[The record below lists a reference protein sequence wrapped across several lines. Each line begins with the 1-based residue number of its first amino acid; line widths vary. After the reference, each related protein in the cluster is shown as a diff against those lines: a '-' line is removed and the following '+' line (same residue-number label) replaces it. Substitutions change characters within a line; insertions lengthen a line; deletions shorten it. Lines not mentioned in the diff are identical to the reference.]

1 MNDGAHARS
10 AGAAITGAAGGATD
24 GASNKESP
32 GANGD
37 SSRQERRERP
47 SLIAVDLGAES
58 CRVSLLR
65 WIDGRPEIRLVHRFA
80 NAARLEGKDLRWDI
94 DGVCAGVAEGLRA
107 CAPLAPEGIAAIG
120 VDGWAVD
127 YVRLRPDGTPLANPF
142 CYRNPRNVEALHRVQ
157 SRILPDRLYQLTGVQ
172 IISLN
177 TLYQLYADPDAE
189 QALPWINLPEY
200 VLHRL
205 GGKRVSEY
213 TNATHTQLLSVRD
226 QDWCAEIFHAAGLD
240 LNAAPPV
247 VRPGTSIGKLQGELA
262 SLPSFRDTRLIAP
275 ACHDTASA
283 VAGIPAQGDDWAFIS
298 SGTWS
303 LVGCVLDSACVSDAA
318 RSANFSNEGGVG
330 GKIYFLKNVNGM
342 WLLRQCLEQWRLQSQ
357 IWTVEQ
363 LVNACA
369 NFDAPECLIDV
380 DEPDLLL
387 TGDMPAR
394 INTQLNRLGQ
404 ASIPDGP
411 ATAPRMANLIF
422 HSLAARYAAVLQD
435 ATRITGKTLQRLY
448 IVGGGSKNALLN
460 RLTSKATGLEVLTG
474 PTESATVGN
483 FAIQLASLGGDYTKG
498 IGVAANAV
506 AGWAS
511 VLAAQPIEVL
521 ATDVLEKDAVGKDA
535 SAGSIR
541 AQKAAE
547 SQRPTGKALA

>member
-1 MNDGAHARS
+1 MNDGAHTRR
-10 AGAAITGAAGGATD
+10 AGPTDTGAAHGATD
-24 GASNKESP
+24 GASNKE
-32 GANGD
+32 GAGAGGD
-37 SSRQERRERP
+37 SGRQERREQP

-65 WIDGRPEIRLVHRFA
+65 WVEGRPEIRLVYRFA
-80 NAARLEGKDLRWDI
+80 NAARSEGKDLRWDI
-94 DGVCAGVAEGLRA
+94 EGICAGVEEGLRA
-107 CAPLAPEGIAAIG
+107 CANLAPEGIAAIG
-120 VDGWAVD
+120 VNGWAVD
-127 YVRLRPDGTPLANPF
+127 YVRLRSDGSPLANPF
-142 CYRNPRNVEALHRVQ
+142 CYRDPRNVEALHRVQ

-177 TLYQLYADPDAE
+177 TLYQLYADADAE
-189 QALPWINLPEY
+189 QAIPWINLPEY

-213 TNATHTQLLSVRD
+213 TNATHTQLLSVSD
-226 QDWCAEIFHAAGLD
+226 QDWCAELFQAARLD

-262 SLPSFRDTRLIAP
+262 SLPSFRDTQLIAP

-283 VAGIPAQGDDWAFIS
+283 IAGIPAQGDDWAFIS

-303 LVGCVLDSACVSDAA
+303 LVGCVLNSACVSDAA

-342 WLLRQCLEQWRLQSQ
+342 WLLRQCLEQWRLQGQ
-357 IWTVEQ
+357 VWTVEQ

-369 NFDAPECLIDV
+369 NFDAPERLIDV

-387 TGDMPAR
+387 PGDMPAR
-394 INTQLNRLGQ
+394 INAQLNRLGQ
-404 ASIPDGP
+404 ASISDDL
-411 ATAPRMANLIF
+411 AAAPEMANLIF
-422 HSLAARYAAVLQD
+422 HSLAARYAAVLKD
-435 ATRITGKTLQRLY
+435 AIRITGKTLRRLY

-460 RLTSKATGLEVLTG
+460 RLTAEATGLEVLTG

-483 FAIQLASLGGDYTKG
+483 FAIQLASLEGGYANG
-498 IGVAANAV
+498 VGVAANAV

-511 VLAAQPIEVL
+511 VLAAQPFEVL
-521 ATDVLEKDAVGKDA
+521 EINAP
-535 SAGSIR
+535 AGSIR
-541 AQKAAE
+541 ARKAEE

>member
-1 MNDGAHARS
+1 MNDGAHVRS
-10 AGAAITGAAGGATD
+10 AGAADTEAAHGPTD

-37 SSRQERRERP
+37 SSRQERRERR

-80 NAARLEGKDLRWDI
+80 NAARLEGKYLRWDI
-94 DGVCAGVAEGLRA
+94 DGVCEGVEEGLRA
-107 CAPLAPEGIAAIG
+107 CAQLAPDGIAAIG

-142 CYRNPRNVEALHRVQ
+142 CYRDPRNVEALHRVQ

-189 QALPWINLPEY
+189 QAIPWINLPEY
-200 VLHRL
+200 LLRRL

-226 QDWCAEIFHAAGLD
+226 QDWCAEIFQAAGLE
-240 LNAAPPV
+240 LEAAPPV
-247 VRPGTSIGKLQGELA
+247 VRPGTIIGHLQGDLA
-262 SLPSFRDTRLIAP
+262 TLPAFRDTSLIAP

-283 VAGIPAQGDDWAFIS
+283 IAGIPAQGDDWAFIS

-303 LVGCVLDSACVSDAA
+303 LVGCVLNSACVSDAA

-342 WLLRQCLEQWRLQSQ
+342 WLLRQCLEQWRLQGQ
-357 IWTVEQ
+357 VWTVEQ

-387 TGDMPAR
+387 PGDMPAR
-394 INTQLNRLGQ
+394 INAQLNRLGQ
-404 ASIPDGP
+404 ASISDGP
-411 ATAPRMANLIF
+411 AMVPRMAHLIF

-435 ATRITGKTLQRLY
+435 AASITGKTLKRIY

-460 RLTSKATGLEVLTG
+460 RLTAKATGLEVLTG

-483 FAIQLASLGGDYTKG
+483 FAIQLASLERR
-498 IGVAANAV
+498 
-506 AGWAS
+506 
-511 VLAAQPIEVL
+511 LH
-521 ATDVLEKDAVGKDA
+521 
-535 SAGSIR
+535 
-541 AQKAAE
+541 
-547 SQRPTGKALA
+547 